1 MLEEF
6 FIPGLDGLMSIP
18 TRIPPRT
25 CKSAKLYE
33 AFEDIAYVR
42 PARDRRV
49 LVTFAGSSWGTGS
62 LNRQR
67 LECPREGWSVD
78 ETRRRLYPEGPWLKV
93 LFDKTMYHDY
103 ISILNDTIFC
113 MQPAGIVGQ
122 SFLLAD

>member
-1 MLEEF
+1 
-6 FIPGLDGLMSIP
+6 MSIP

-67 LECPREGWSVD
+67 LECPREGWSAD
-78 ETRRRLYPEGPWLKV
+78 ETRRRLYPERPCLKF
-93 LFDKTMYHDY
+93 LFDKPLSHA
-103 ISILNDTIFC
+103 SIIQFNDTI
-113 MQPAGIVGQ
+113 
-122 SFLLAD
+122 S